1 MQHLVEGIKLF
12 YGHSDMNLQGD
23 RIWLSS
29 GISKARDTNSKGI
42 CYCEDAFI
50 PDEPWRLPDAK
61 EKELI
66 LTREIKGLIDR
77 NSCIGLVHLP
87 EEISSLFYD
96 LRAKAL
102 FSEQDSK
109 SLAEHPT
116 YKNAIETFIDY
127 LSRTYL
133 TTPEFAVNG
142 ISIQPPGLKT
152 VTYNSSTRGYI
163 GLHLDSWDQMPLEK
177 RHLSTNR
184 ICLNV
189 GSEDRFLL
197 FINLTLKDIYHLMVV
212 YSQARAWNFINKKGD
227 FQSLPSMSKIS
238 PNVLIKEF
246 MKTYSSY
253 PVIKLKIAPGEAYI
267 APTENMIHDG
277 CTDNKKLLDMT
288 FTVRACLKIF

>member
-1 MQHLVEGIKLF
+1 MDLR
-12 YGHSDMNLQGD
+12 GD

-29 GISKARDTNSKGI
+29 GISKARDANPESI

-50 PDEPWRLPDAK
+50 PNEPWRLPNLK

-66 LTREIKGLIDR
+66 LTRGIKGLIDR

-87 EEISSLFYD
+87 EEIISLFDD
-96 LRAKAL
+96 LRAKAI

-116 YKNAIETFIDY
+116 YKTATEKFIDY

-152 VTYNSSTRGYI
+152 VTYNSSTKCYI
-163 GLHLDSWDQMPLEK
+163 GLHLDSWDHMPLEK

-184 ICLNV
+184 ICVNL

-197 FINLTLKDIYHLMVV
+197 FINLTLKGIYRLIVV
-212 YSQARAWNFINKKGD
+212 DSQVRERRNFINNKDD
-227 FQSLPSMSKIS
+227 FYSLPNMSKIS

-246 MKTYSSY
+246 MKSYLSY
-253 PVIKLKIAPGEAYI
+253 PVIKVKIAPGEAYI

-277 CTDNKKLLDMT
+277 CTDNKKLFDMT